1 VPKLRSPVLAVLMAL
16 LFILPAPAVDAGLR
30 VEEVPGAA
38 ATATLAPVVTL
49 AKTQMPQIEQR
60 YQLTG
65 SFSFSASHIAIR
77 ETITL
82 VNHGSDFS
90 FNTVD
95 LSFIPRYLSSVGRA
109 GYHNSFGQIT
119 VDGAA
124 VASSWIRSASLLISL
139 GKSIASGQRVTIV
152 VPFSEYVGGDTGV
165 FGARLSKL
173 RNILALGNW
182 FPILSIDHPVGTIG
196 DPFITWNAASIDVDL
211 RLADAARSSL
221 PVGAVVASG
230 DPVSA
235 SGTHWVFHA
244 VNVRDFAV
252 TISPYYASCSTKA
265 ANAVGTMIRAR
276 ATASA
281 SYSAAANC
289 SAMLAKA
296 SAAFAKYNSYFGQY
310 TYKSFTVA
318 ESGGTSESMEYP
330 TLIMMSY
337 DKIRDG
343 WTVYHETAHQ
353 WFYGMLG
360 DDQLNE
366 PWTDEAW
373 ASFAAFY
380 FWNGSM
386 RSACS
391 SVNVNSGVSAFSAW
405 SGCNQYLETV
415 YYRGARM
422 IDSMRS
428 AMGSTAFFSAIRRYV
443 NGYRY
448 RLISGYALLRYLDS
462 QTTARLDHI
471 YCPAT
476 SYC

>member
-1 VPKLRSPVLAVLMAL
+1 MPKLPSPVLAVLMAL
-16 LFILPAPAVDAGLR
+16 AFILPAPAVEAGSETLD
-30 VEEVPGAA
+30 VPDTAAA
-38 ATATLAPVVTL
+38 ATSAPVVTL

-90 FNTVD
+90 FNKVD

-119 VDGAA
+119 VDGVA
-124 VASSWIRSASLLISL
+124 VASSWIRAASLLISL
-139 GKSIASGQRVTIV
+139 GKSIAPGQTVTIV

-182 FPILSIDHPVGTIG
+182 FPILSIDHPVGTMG

-211 RLADAARSSL
+211 RLADATRSSL
-221 PVGAVVASG
+221 PVAAVVASG

-252 TISPYYASCSTKA
+252 TISPYYAGCSSKA
-265 ANAVGTMIRAR
+265 TNAVGTVIRAR

-391 SVNVNSGVSAFSAW
+391 SVNVNSGVAAFSAW

-422 IDSMRS
+422 IDSMRR
-428 AMGSTAFFSAIRRYV
+428 AMGSTAFFSAVRRYV
-443 NGYRY
+443 NAYRY